1 MARKRRTSKKLGD
14 FYLII
19 LAIVI
24 FIIIKIIEAIKAVPW
39 QFWVGAFCVLF
50 LFFTYRYKK
59 TTGKPEKPT
68 VTATPHPT
76 KHTSPV
82 HREPPRAAFTPSH
95 APSHSKAIANA
106 DTKMQPEALPH
117 QQPNPNTEDLI
128 KVSASDLM
136 ISGVSTPFEPTTL
149 DANSFANTKPDP
161 AIDAPPA
168 SLDFDDDVFTVL
180 SLTNNDTELPA
191 PEFSISFSFGERSPS
206 VVPSEQNV
214 LFTPSELMPAGPSMV
229 GRWMSPGE
237 EITLAGLKIS
247 GGMFYVGNTRLD
259 GGLFEEPSLIDP
271 QALVTIKDAPSDL
284 PLHGYYPSYK
294 NLTADAKKRYLQ
306 WMANGRKDPQG
317 GIALC

>member
-59 TTGKPEKPT
+59 TTGNTEKPT

-191 PEFSISFSFGERSPS
+191 PEFSISFSFGEHSPS

-229 GRWMSPGE
+229 G
-237 EITLAGLKIS
+237 
-247 GGMFYVGNTRLD
+247 LD
-259 GGLFEEPSLIDP
+259 VP
-271 QALVTIKDAPSDL
+271 
-284 PLHGYYPSYK
+284 
-294 NLTADAKKRYLQ
+294 R
-306 WMANGRKDPQG
+306 
-317 GIALC
+317 